1 MKRNGDVEV
10 MEVVDIFL
18 GLFIEI
24 LFIVGVYF
32 VFLVSLIFS

>member
-32 VFLVSLIFS
+32 IFLVSLIFS

>member
-1 MKRNGDVEV
+1 MKRNGDVKV
-10 MEVVDIFL
+10 MEVVDVFL

-32 VFLVSLIFS
+32 IFLVSLIFS